1 MSDYKSS
8 MVFYESAYLAIKCL
22 PTIELQ
28 LEAYEGLMKYGF
40 YGEEPESDNPFVKM
54 FFIQAIPSMKCAKQ
68 RYEKAVE
75 NGSKGGRPTSVT
87 DENVMK
93 LKEEGKTNKEIAAIL
108 GCSEKNV
115 EYRVKHYRESNPKNP
130 KNPKNLS
137 VYDTEYD
144 TEYVN
149 VSDNVSSEEK
159 RNLEDLESF
168 EGNDIIKRIKNHES
182 YVDIQKRYNLKHGL
196 ITKDFPKQWKQICSN
211 RAYLAEQKIEA
222 EKRKNEPAID
232 YSRIGKVHE
241 EVNDISQILNE
252 M

>member
-54 FFIQAIPSMKCAKQ
+54 FFIQAIPSMKSAKQ

-75 NGSKGGRPTSVT
+75 NGSKGGRPTSIT
-87 DENVMK
+87 DESIMK

-108 GCSEKNV
+108 GCSEKNI
-115 EYRVKHYRESNPKNP
+115 EYRVKHCRENNP

-137 VYDTEYD
+137 VSVYDS
-144 TEYVN
+144 EYVT
-149 VSDNVSSEEK
+149 VSDTISAEEK
-159 RNLEDLESF
+159 RDLEDLEGF
-168 EGNDIIKRIKNHES
+168 EGNDIIRRIKNHES

-222 EKRKNEPAID
+222 ERRKNEPAID

-241 EVNDISQILNE
+241 EVNDINQILNE